1 MNNYINYKDYNDY
14 ELIYLIKEG
23 NESALNFFF
32 EKYEKY
38 IIKVVGSY
46 IHYDEGLKEDYIQE
60 GRIILYEC
68 IYRYDEDSNVSFFS
82 YFTIILKR
90 KLLKLIQSEMKFKY
104 ILCEDI
110 LIDYFPK
117 KKQRRLEGK
126 YFFDDELKIKLFD
139 QCIIGGI
146 PLKDFADKNN
156 IEYNKLYYIYQKM
169 LEDLK
174 RFFNIQIKIII
185 DTNYN
190 LNYNNHRP

>member
-38 IIKVVGSY
+38 IIKVVESY

-104 ILCEDI
+104 I
-110 LIDYFPK
+110 
-117 KKQRRLEGK
+117 
-126 YFFDDELKIKLFD
+126 
-139 QCIIGGI
+139 
-146 PLKDFADKNN
+146 
-156 IEYNKLYYIYQKM
+156 
-169 LEDLK
+169 
-174 RFFNIQIKIII
+174 
-185 DTNYN
+185 
-190 LNYNNHRP
+190 

>member
-126 YFFDDELKIKLFD
+126 YYFDDELKIKLFD

-174 RFFNIQIKIII
+174 RFF
-185 DTNYN
+185 
-190 LNYNNHRP
+190 